1 VTVTDTHKKLALAGV
16 LVIAATWWLATA
28 PESPIRPTPPRPDRP
43 VLRFLGKVAVI
54 AARLGLTAAFFME
67 PAPADADEVQISH
80 AALGSDGHQILRNEV
95 W

>member
-1 VTVTDTHKKLALAGV
+1 MSDTHKKLAAGAV
-16 LVIAATWWLATA
+16 ILVALTWWMATA
-28 PESPIRPTPPRPDRP
+28 PESPIRPTPPRPERP

-54 AARLGLTAAFFME
+54 AARLGLTAAVFLE

-80 AALGSDGHQILRNEV
+80 AALGADGHQLLRNEV